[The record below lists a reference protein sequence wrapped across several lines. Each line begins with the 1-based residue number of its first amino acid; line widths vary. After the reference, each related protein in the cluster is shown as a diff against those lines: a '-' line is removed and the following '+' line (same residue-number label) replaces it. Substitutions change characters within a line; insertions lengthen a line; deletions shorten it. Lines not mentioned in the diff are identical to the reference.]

1 MDEGMHMK
9 RIGILL
15 VVLVGLTWIGSKVV
29 PGSGPAV
36 ADAPKALAG
45 PPPNQV
51 EAPAI
56 ADPEPERPMSAAE
69 KKAQQEKWFGA
80 ETIVAAERAVRG
92 ELKDPDAA
100 QFRDVRANYTEEFGV
115 VACGRVNAKSDFGGY
130 TGFRRFV
137 FGDGR
142 VILEGRDNVGA
153 AWSKA
158 CL

>member
-1 MDEGMHMK
+1 MK

-15 VVLVGLTWIGSKVV
+15 VVLVALAWIGSKVV
-29 PGSGPAV
+29 PRSEPAAAKAPAAV
-36 ADAPKALAG
+36 AETRQKQAQESEAPKS
-45 PPPNQV
+45 
-51 EAPAI
+51 
-56 ADPEPERPMSAAE
+56 EPERPMTAME

-100 QFRDVRANYTEEFGV
+100 QFRDVRANYTEEFGM
-115 VACGRVNAKSDFGGY
+115 VACGRVNAKNDFGGY

-137 FGDGR
+137 SGGKS
-142 VILEGRDNVGA
+142 VILEGRDNVA
-153 AWSKA
+153 DAWAGA

>member
-1 MDEGMHMK
+1 MK

-15 VVLVGLTWIGSKVV
+15 VVLVGLAWIGSKLA
-29 PGSGPAV
+29 PRSEPAV
-36 ADAPKALAG
+36 AA
-45 PPPNQV
+45 
-51 EAPAI
+51 APATL
-56 ADPEPERPMSAAE
+56 AEEPQAQQPEATKPEPERPMTAAE

-80 ETIVAAERAVRG
+80 ETIVAAERAVRR

-115 VACGRVNAKSDFGGY
+115 VACGRVNAKNEFGGY

-137 FGDGR
+137 SGGKS
-142 VILEGRDNVGA
+142 VILEGRDNVA
-153 AWSKA
+153 DAWVGA

>member
-1 MDEGMHMK
+1 MK

-15 VVLVGLTWIGSKVV
+15 VVLVALAWIGLRLV
-29 PGSGPAV
+29 PRSEPTVAAAPAM
-36 ADAPKALAG
+36 AT
-45 PPPNQV
+45 
-51 EAPAI
+51 EAPSKQAHESE
-56 ADPEPERPMSAAE
+56 AQPPEPERPMTAAE

-115 VACGRVNAKSDFGGY
+115 VACGRVNAKNELGGY

-137 FGDGR
+137 SSGKS
-142 VILEGRDNVGA
+142 VILEGRDNVA
-153 AWSKA
+153 DAWGGA

>member
-15 VVLVGLTWIGSKVV
+15 VVLVGLTWIGSIVV

-51 EAPAI
+51 EAPVI

-92 ELKDPDAA
+92 ELKDPGAA

-115 VACGRVNAKSDFGGY
+115 VACGRVNTKNELGGY
-130 TGFRRFV
+130 TGYRRFV
-137 FGDGR
+137 SGGR
-142 VILEGRDNVGA
+142 TVILERRDALEA
-153 AWSKA
+153 AWRAS
-158 CL
+158 CF

>member
-1 MDEGMHMK
+1 MK

-15 VVLVGLTWIGSKVV
+15 VVLVALAWIGSKLV
-29 PGSGPAV
+29 PRSESTAAKAPAAV
-36 ADAPKALAG
+36 AETRQKQAQEPKALK
-45 PPPNQV
+45 
-51 EAPAI
+51 
-56 ADPEPERPMSAAE
+56 PETERPMTAAE

-100 QFRDVRANYTEEFGV
+100 QFKDVRANYTEEFGV
-115 VACGRVNAKSDFGGY
+115 AACGRVNARNELGGY

-137 FGDGR
+137 SSGKS
-142 VILEGRDNVGA
+142 VILEGRDNITD
-153 AWSKA
+153 AWAGA

>member
-1 MDEGMHMK
+1 MK

-15 VVLVGLTWIGSKVV
+15 VVLVALAWIGSKLV
-29 PGSGPAV
+29 PRSEPAV
-36 ADAPKALAG
+36 TTTPVTLAE
-45 PPPNQV
+45 PLSKQAHES
-51 EAPAI
+51 EAQL
-56 ADPEPERPMSAAE
+56 PESERPMTAAE

-100 QFRDVRANYTEEFGV
+100 QFRDVRVNYTEEFGV
-115 VACGRVNAKSDFGGY
+115 VACGRVNAKNEFGGY

-137 FGDGR
+137 SSGKS
-142 VILEGRDNVGA
+142 VILEGRDNMA
-153 AWSKA
+153 DAWTGA

>member
-1 MDEGMHMK
+1 MK

-51 EAPAI
+51 EAPAM
-56 ADPEPERPMSAAE
+56 ADPEPERLMSAAE

-100 QFRDVRANYTEEFGV
+100 QFRDVRVNYTEEFGV
-115 VACGRVNAKSDFGGY
+115 VACGQVNAKNEFGGY

-137 FGDGR
+137 SSAQS
-142 VILEGRDNVGA
+142 VILEGRDNVA
-153 AWSKA
+153 DAWTGA

>member
-1 MDEGMHMK
+1 MK

-15 VVLVGLTWIGSKVV
+15 VVLVGLAWIGSKLV
-29 PGSGPAV
+29 PRSEPAV
-36 ADAPKALAG
+36 AAAPAAVAGTSQKRAQEPEAPK
-45 PPPNQV
+45 
-51 EAPAI
+51 
-56 ADPEPERPMSAAE
+56 PERPVTAAE

-100 QFRDVRANYTEEFGV
+100 QFKDVRANYTEEFGV
-115 VACGRVNAKSDFGGY
+115 VACGRVNAKNELGGY

-142 VILEGRDNVGA
+142 VILEGRDNVA
-153 AWSKA
+153 DAWVGA

>member
-1 MDEGMHMK
+1 MK
-9 RIGILL
+9 RIGVLL
-15 VVLVGLTWIGSKVV
+15 VVLVALAWIGSKLV
-29 PGSGPAV
+29 PRSEPAV
-36 ADAPKALAG
+36 AAAPAAMA
-45 PPPNQV
+45 
-51 EAPAI
+51 EAPPKQAQEP
-56 ADPEPERPMSAAE
+56 AEPEPEPEPERPMTAAE

-115 VACGRVNAKSDFGGY
+115 VACGRVNAKNEFGGY

-137 FGDGR
+137 SSGKS
-142 VILEGRDNVGA
+142 VILEGRDNVA
-153 AWSKA
+153 DAWVGA